1 MKVTAIIPA
10 YNEATRIGQVLMPL
24 QRSPLVD
31 EIIVVDD
38 GSRDGTTLVAQR
50 YGVQVITLIKNKGKA
65 AALDAGVNAARN
77 DALLFLDADLI
88 NLETQ
93 HIDRMIMNYFEY
105 RVDMVIGVFKNG
117 RLNSDLSQRFSPYLS
132 GQRVLGKNL
141 WNQIRKKH
149 KLDFGIEIALT
160 KLVRKKGL
168 KKRLVELEGVT
179 HVMKEEKRGFS
190 QGFADRIKMYTDIV
204 RSLFTRVA

>member
-24 QRSPLVD
+24 QVSQLVD

-50 YGVQVITLIKNKGKA
+50 YGVKVITLQKNRGKA
-65 AALDAGVNAARN
+65 AALDVGIEEARH
-77 DALLFLDADLI
+77 DAVLFLDADLI
-88 NLETQ
+88 GLEPS
-93 HIDRMIMNYFEY
+93 HIDKMIMNYFEY
-105 RVDMVIGVFKNG
+105 NVDMVIGVFKNG

-132 GQRVLGKNL
+132 GQRVLSKRL
-141 WNQIRKKH
+141 WNQLKKKH
-149 KLDFGIEIALT
+149 KLDFGVEIALT

-168 KKRLVELEGVT
+168 KKRLVELDGVT

-190 QGFADRIKMYTDIV
+190 QGFVDRLKMYTDIV
-204 RSLFTRVA
+204 RSVFTRVA